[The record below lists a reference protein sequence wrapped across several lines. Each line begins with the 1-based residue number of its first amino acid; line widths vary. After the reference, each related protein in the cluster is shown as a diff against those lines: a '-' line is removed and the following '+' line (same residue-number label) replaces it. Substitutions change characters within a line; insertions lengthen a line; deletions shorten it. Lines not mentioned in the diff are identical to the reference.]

1 MVANKLCVV
10 QTLHIDKGTHIV
22 ALLYIN
28 KVLYSASLRLLIALW
43 NLINLQPIQTS
54 TLGEEHHCGVHRS
67 RVYIFD
73 KVLITTVR
81 SACAYATASLLT
93 ELNEWRTLDITKVR
107 DGDNHIV
114 VGIEVFGIELFGSV
128 LDLRT
133 QVIDVPS
140 QEVITKDNSPTD
152 VNAIIYLRIVDPER
166 AYFEVSNYRQA
177 TVALAQTSLRGIIG
191 DMELDEVLYNR
202 DLINTRLRDI
212 LDKETDQWGVKI
224 ERVEIKEV
232 NPIGAV
238 KQAMTEQTA
247 AERERRAAI
256 LKADGEKRAA
266 ILKAEGLRQSMI
278 LESEGERQSQ
288 ILKAEG
294 LRQSQILKAQ
304 GEAQGLRILALGS
317 RSLDKRSIT
326 VLSLDALQKMAD
338 GQATKIIYP
347 FEISSLIK
355 RGAKYLGGGE
365 ESFEPD
371 EKNLDKLDESILGEL
386 PDKNE
391 IATAV
396 ENAKNVSAHEEKVEE

>member
-1 MVANKLCVV
+1 M
-10 QTLHIDKGTHIV
+10 
-22 ALLYIN
+22 
-28 KVLYSASLRLLIALW
+28 
-43 NLINLQPIQTS
+43 
-54 TLGEEHHCGVHRS
+54 
-67 RVYIFD
+67 
-73 KVLITTVR
+73 
-81 SACAYATASLLT
+81 
-93 ELNEWRTLDITKVR
+93 DIT
-107 DGDNHIV
+107 V
-114 VGIEVFGIELFGSV
+114 VLGIILVILILFLFAKGV
-128 LDLRT
+128 VIIQPYQKGLAIRLGTYTGQLNPGFKWVVPFITRVVKLDLRT

-152 VNAIIYLRIVDPER
+152 VDAIIYVRVMDPER

-191 DMELDEVLYNR
+191 DMELDEILYNR

-278 LESEGERQSQ
+278 LESEGERQSK
-288 ILKAEG
+288 ILRAEG
-294 LRQSQILKAQ
+294 ERQSQILKAQ
-304 GEAQGLRILALGS
+304 GEAQGLRILSLGS
-317 RSLDKRSIT
+317 RSLDKRSVT

-355 RGAKYLGGGE
+355 QGAKFLGGE

-371 EKNLDKLDESILGEL
+371 EKNLDNLDESILGDL
-386 PDKNE
+386 PDKTE
-391 IATAV
+391 IAAAV
-396 ENAKNVSAHEEKVEE
+396 EQAKNVSSNDEKVEE